1 ASLEGVPLSSSCF
14 AYSTDSVSRFLY
26 PFDAKKLGRELI
38 EKHGITDITCQDAS
52 LTAMAGVALK
62 ERFKRRGLS
71 LEIQVHEDLGSP
83 NYGFTLMNRLRR
95 RLAFRN
101 LPKADHIRVVSERIK
116 DFIVRR
122 LAIDPAKIEVRPIA
136 VDAGWLKDAPVIPG
150 ADLRMKHP
158 QFDKIVLMVG
168 RLEPEKD
175 FELAIDSWPLVL
187 KALPKAGLV
196 IVGSGSRLEA
206 LKERAEKVGAG
217 DSIAFEGW
225 GGNYLAS
232 YYKSCD
238 LFLVTSLFEGYG
250 MALKEAQ
257 AAGCRIVSTDVGIA
271 REAGAEIVGWDPK
284 SVADGIVRTL
294 RV

>member
-1 ASLEGVPLSSSCF
+1 
-14 AYSTDSVSRFLY
+14 
-26 PFDAKKLGRELI
+26 
-38 EKHGITDITCQDAS
+38 
-52 LTAMAGVALK
+52 
-62 ERFKRRGLS
+62 
-71 LEIQVHEDLGSP
+71 
-83 NYGFTLMNRLRR
+83 
-95 RLAFRN
+95 
-101 LPKADHIRVVSERIK
+101 
-116 DFIVRR
+116 
-122 LAIDPAKIEVRPIA
+122 
-136 VDAGWLKDAPVIPG
+136 
-150 ADLRMKHP
+150 KHP